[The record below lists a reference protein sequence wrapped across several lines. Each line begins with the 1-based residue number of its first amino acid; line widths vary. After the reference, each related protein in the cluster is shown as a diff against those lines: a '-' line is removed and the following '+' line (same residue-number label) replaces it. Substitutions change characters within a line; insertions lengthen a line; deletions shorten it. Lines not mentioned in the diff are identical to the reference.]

1 MLLAALLCMAAT
13 GEEDLSFLPWI
24 VIILLVAK
32 VFGAIAEKFNQPP
45 VLGELLGGILLGNLY
60 LLGISEVAHVR
71 ENPVILGFSTIGV
84 ILLLFG
90 AGLESNLDTMLKSGG
105 RAFIIAMVGVITP
118 FVLGTLIIAPWIMPE
133 SDANARL
140 FVGATLT
147 ATSVG
152 ITARVFK
159 DLGIMQRIESVLVVG
174 AAVIDDIL
182 GLLIL
187 TVVTAVVTTGSV
199 DMATIGVIVVKA
211 VVFLALAIILGRAIA
226 PYVNRA
232 FSRIHP
238 GVGMKMAIAV
248 SFGLIFAILAKYAG
262 LEPIVGAFAAGL
274 VLDPVH
280 FSEFH
285 PPEIASR
292 IHAWIKN
299 HPIDSEASEQIQEL
313 VDEHE
318 DRHVEDLVAQLN
330 QFFVPFFFVLTGMG
344 VDLTA
349 FAQPSTLVIAAA
361 ITIVAFVGKWACGL
375 VAPAGTSRAIIGWGM
390 APRGEVGLIFA
401 QIGAGLGV
409 VSAAN
414 FSAIVIMV
422 VLTTMISP
430 IVLTQIIRREQK

>member
-1 MLLAALLCMAAT
+1 MGAE
-13 GEEDLSFLPWI
+13 GGEDLSFLPWI

-32 VFGAIAEKFNQPP
+32 VFGALAEKFNQPP

-60 LLGISEVAHVR
+60 LFGIEEVLHVR
-71 ENPVILGFSTIGV
+71 ENPVIVGLSTIGV

-90 AGLESNLDTMLKSGG
+90 AGLESNLGTMLRSGG
-105 RAFIIAMVGVITP
+105 RALLIALVGVVTP
-118 FVLGTLIIAPWIMPE
+118 FVLGTLVVAPWIMPD

-140 FVGATLT
+140 FLGATLT

-159 DLGIMQRIESVLVVG
+159 DLGIMQRIEAVLVVG

-199 DMATIGVIVVKA
+199 EVSTIGVIVFKA
-211 VVFLALAIILGRAIA
+211 IVFLTLAIVLGRTIA

-232 FSRIHP
+232 FSLIHP

-248 SFGLIFAILAKYAG
+248 SFGLVFAILAKFAG

-285 PPEIASR
+285 PPEIAER
-292 IHAWIKN
+292 IHAWIRR
-299 HPIDSEASEQIQEL
+299 HPINGEAGEQIHEL
-313 VDEHE
+313 IEEYNH
-318 DRHVEDLVAQLN
+318 RHVEDLIGQLN

-349 FAQPSTLVIAAA
+349 FAQPSTLLIAAA
-361 ITIVAFVGKWACGL
+361 ITIVAFIGKLACGL
-375 VAPAGTSRAIIGWGM
+375 VAPRGASRSIIGWGM

-409 VSAAN
+409 VSSAN

-422 VLTTMISP
+422 VVTTMISP
-430 IVLTQIIRREQK
+430 IVLTQIVRRESR